1 MIKYL
6 ILMIIAIVPIT
17 LLLRLVFEKD
27 TIEKE
32 SKRLLFRLFLSGI
45 VSSLIV
51 VLLSNGLKSMI
62 SVNNIVYNAFIESA
76 FLEEICKWIAVMF
89 ITWRNKEFNYKFDA
103 IVYCVFV
110 SLGFAFVEN
119 IGYCLNYGIT
129 TSLLRALIAVPGH
142 AFFAIYMG
150 YYLGI
155 AKSYFNKGRKS
166 DGFIYIGYS
175 TIVPV
180 LLHGIYNYCLL
191 GQNNGL
197 YILFILFITTLYVI
211 SFQTLNLSSTM
222 DIALEQNEGI

>member
-1 MIKYL
+1 MWKYL
-6 ILMIIAIVPIT
+6 ILIIIAIVPIT

-32 SKRLLFRLFLSGI
+32 SKQLLLRLFLSGI
-45 VSSLIV
+45 VSAISVI
-51 VLLSNGLKSMI
+51 LLSNLLRSFLN
-62 SVNNIVYNAFIESA
+62 VNNIVYNAFIESA
-76 FLEEICKWIAVMF
+76 FLEEMCKWIAVLF

-119 IGYCLNYGIT
+119 VGYCFNYGIT
-129 TSLLRALIAVPGH
+129 TSLLRAIIAVPGH

-155 AKSYFNKGRKS
+155 AKSYFSKKNKE

-175 TIVPV
+175 MLVPI

-197 YILFILFITTLYVI
+197 YILFIIFIVSLYII
-211 SFQTLNLSSTM
+211 SFKTLNLSSSM
-222 DIALEQNEGI
+222 DVPLEQNEII